1 MTSRSFPGPTG
12 RARGHGINAEDDRV
26 DRGTMSKGSRLVQP
40 DVSYCGDIK
49 EFQSLE
55 VKRIMAVMDGMLDRV
70 RLALHLPAM
79 SQELEPG
86 ISQALEEYKHLE
98 ETWSKGEIGS
108 EVNVELVRSSFR
120 SLLRQLRGYMGSR
133 SKINMESR
141 PTDAGMME
149 LLTALEALR
158 DLTLERLLTP
168 PQQEELD
175 KNTLIQ
181 QVQPANQHTI
191 AAIRETLESKLQVTQ
206 REKEEQIFNLNAE
219 EQQLEAE
226 LLTTKHMAKEE
237 LHQQIINVDEQCE
250 GEAQASKAKQE
261 LLQEEVE
268 EQRNQ
273 HRTLMA
279 EHHES
284 EFAMRKKVY
293 RMEKEVENWI
303 EKYDSEMD
311 EKQEE
316 LEVEQ
321 SGSALEQAELA
332 ELEKRFKRLER
343 EYMQV
348 QAELQPIR
356 EQRLLEEA
364 ELERWILATTTIQ
377 ATWRG
382 FCVRKMLKSLKKQ
395 KVKKGGKSKGKGKKK

>member
-98 ETWSKGEIGS
+98 ETWSKGE
-108 EVNVELVRSSFR
+108 
-120 SLLRQLRGYMGSR
+120 LRGYMGSR